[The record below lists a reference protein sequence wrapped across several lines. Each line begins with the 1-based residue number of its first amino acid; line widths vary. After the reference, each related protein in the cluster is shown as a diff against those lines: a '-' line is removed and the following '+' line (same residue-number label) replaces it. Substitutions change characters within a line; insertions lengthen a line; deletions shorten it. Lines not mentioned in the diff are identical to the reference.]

1 MAEHMEETQ
10 PGNSGSGSGPEPD
23 VETPPDW
30 RANLPDDLKRFAAN
44 LATPADAVRM
54 AAGLRQKL
62 SNAVVPP
69 GSDASDDDVAA
80 FRRRMGVPDK
90 PEGYVI
96 SRPGDLPRGVD
107 DTGAARAQEEEF
119 LEVMHSAGATPE
131 IVQAAFDWYYGS
143 VAEAGRDAAD
153 RAAAGRDQ
161 ASRVL
166 LREWGDDYER
176 NMDHARRAARAY
188 GGDGLVERLDAAG
201 LGNDPAVIRAFH
213 LIGLELGEDEIF
225 ADAAPADRR
234 LRLEERARDL
244 RRRADRW
251 TNAAVDGE
259 LRDIMEQLH
268 GTRPVDPGRK

>member
-1 MAEHMEETQ
+1 MAEHIEDTQ
-10 PGNSGSGSGPEPD
+10 PGNSGSGSGSEPD
-23 VETPPDW
+23 METPPDW
-30 RANLPDDLKRFAAN
+30 RAELPDDLKRFAAN
-44 LATPADAVRM
+44 LGSPADAVRM

-62 SNAVVPP
+62 SNAIVPP
-69 GSDASDDDVAA
+69 GPDASDDDIEA
-80 FRRRMGVPDK
+80 FRRRMGVPDR
-90 PEGYVI
+90 PEGYAI
-96 SRPGDLPRGVD
+96 SRPGDLPVGVG
-107 DTGAARAQEEEF
+107 DTGAAREQEF
-119 LEVMHSAGATPE
+119 LEVMHSAGAAPE

-143 VAEAGRDAAD
+143 VAAAGRDSAD
-153 RAAAGRDQ
+153 RLAAERDQ

-225 ADAAPADRR
+225 ADAAPADRG

-251 TNAAVDGE
+251 TNSAVDRE

-268 GTRPVDPGRK
+268 GTRPVDPKGGK